1 MKITW
6 IEGNGG
12 GHKMIEPQSAM
23 EMLKDEK
30 KKKLKEIVL
39 LCTCPGN
46 FLTERCIH
54 TIKYQINQNQTRRGF
69 VFKNILNEGWG
80 ITESDVTTNT

>member
-30 KKKLKEIVL
+30 KKNNVL
-39 LCTCPGN
+39 SL
-46 FLTERCIH
+46 R
-54 TIKYQINQNQTRRGF
+54 
-69 VFKNILNEGWG
+69 
-80 ITESDVTTNT
+80 

>member
-6 IEGNGG
+6 IEGNCG

-30 KKKLKEIVL
+30 KKNNVL
-39 LCTCPGN
+39 SLRQSSCLIIYP
-46 FLTERCIH
+46 
-54 TIKYQINQNQTRRGF
+54 
-69 VFKNILNEGWG
+69 
-80 ITESDVTTNT
+80 